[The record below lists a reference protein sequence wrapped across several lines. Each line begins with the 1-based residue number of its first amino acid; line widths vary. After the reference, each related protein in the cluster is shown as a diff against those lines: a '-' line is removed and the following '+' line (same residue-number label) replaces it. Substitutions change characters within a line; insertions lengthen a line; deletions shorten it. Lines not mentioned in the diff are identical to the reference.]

1 MKKLTSQMLLVLKDN
16 RTKENEEISG
26 HGCKDT
32 NDEDYIPSL
41 LQDFQGTSSEGRSRE
56 ESEEAS
62 SGKSEYSS
70 SDDSEDTS
78 GDESEDTSSD
88 ESKETTFVDYGGM
101 THSNFLKKFEIVL
114 VFELKKVSKCRS
126 LRDVLNASH
135 IFPD

>member
-32 NDEDYIPSL
+32 NDENYIPSL

-56 ESEEAS
+56 ERKEPSCD
-62 SGKSEYSS
+62 KSEYSS
-70 SDDSEDTS
+70 SEDTS

-88 ESKETTFVDYGGM
+88 ES
-101 THSNFLKKFEIVL
+101 
-114 VFELKKVSKCRS
+114 
-126 LRDVLNASH
+126 
-135 IFPD
+135 